1 MTIAVKPRSGTES
14 LKNTAAEQSR
24 YKLARL
30 LAFAFCAADAL
41 VETKPNG
48 EVVYS
53 SGAMHHIF
61 GRSQESL
68 KGELFDSLPAK
79 EDRAVLGALLGQV
92 AKGDR
97 FQDVPIKVSRPDLG
111 DIVVSLSGYQVP
123 DLSNHCFFTARAV
136 EAGRDVANGGER
148 DSATGLL
155 TADGFGDSVTAHVNN
170 AAAGGDKGELT
181 FLGLTGM
188 SELAGRLDGDE
199 HQSLLRRLGILLK
212 AASLG
217 GDMAAQLGDDRF
229 GFLHN
234 PDLDIA
240 GLEGQ
245 ISEFAR
251 DADPKGVGVS
261 VTANSVGVEAMDFN
275 GQDVAQALVYTI
287 QQVSCAG
294 GNISNVLSENI
305 GEQIGETVGKIAR
318 IKSIIDA
325 ADFDIAFQ
333 AIVSLKS
340 RKPHHFEALLRLDN
354 SPVKMNPFQFVCFA
368 EDTGLISDLDIAVC
382 RKVISRIIS
391 ASERGSVIPVAVNI
405 SGHSIG
411 STEFVKELRKLLA
424 ENPEVHGS
432 ILFEITETARIS
444 DLEKANNTIRALRAD
459 GFHVCLDDFG
469 SGEAAFEYLRELD
482 VDFVKIDGKY
492 VKDAATSDKDKAFLV
507 AMSGL
512 CRDLGIATI
521 AEFIEDET
529 TLEFLKECGVAYGQG
544 YLFHKP
550 DVGADLAGNINPAK
564 NMKRKG
570 AKESWG

>member
-1 MTIAVKPRSGTES
+1 MTVAQKSRPQSAKSSAAKPDNG
-14 LKNTAAEQSR
+14 R
-24 YKLARL
+24 YELARL

-48 EVVYS
+48 EIVYS
-53 SGAMHHIF
+53 SGATRHVF
-61 GRSQESL
+61 GHSL
-68 KGELFDSLPAK
+68 EEMKGQLLDSLPAK

-92 AKGDR
+92 ANGDR
-97 FQDVPIKVSRPDLG
+97 FQDVPIKVSRPELD
-111 DIVVSLSGYQVP
+111 DIVISISGYQVP
-123 DLSNHCFFTARAV
+123 DLSNHCFFTARAM
-136 EAGRDVANGGER
+136 ETGRDVASGGER

-155 TADGFGDSVTAHVNN
+155 TTDGFGDSVKAHVE
-170 AAAGGDKGELT
+170 GGDKGELT
-181 FLGLTGM
+181 FLGLAGM
-188 SELAGRLDGDE
+188 SDLVDRLEGDE
-199 HQSLLRRLGILLK
+199 HQGLLRRLGILLK
-212 AASLG
+212 AASVG
-217 GDMAAQLGDDRF
+217 GDMAAQLGEDRF
-229 GFLHN
+229 GFLHK

-240 GLEGQ
+240 GIEGQ

-251 DADPKGVGVS
+251 DADPKGIGVS
-261 VTANSVGVEAMDFN
+261 VTSNSVGVENLDVK

-287 QQVSCAG
+287 QQVARAG
-294 GNISNVLSENI
+294 GNISSVLSENI
-305 GEQIGETVGKIAR
+305 AEQIGETVGKIAQ

-325 ADFDIAFQ
+325 GQFDVAFQ

-340 RKPHHFEALLRLDN
+340 RKAHHFEALLRVDDC
-354 SPVKMNPFQFVCFA
+354 PVKMNPFQFVCFA
-368 EDTGLISDLDIAVC
+368 EDTGLICELDIAVC

-391 ASERGSVIPVAVNI
+391 ASERGNVIPIAVNI

-411 STEFVKELRKLLA
+411 STEFVEELRALLA
-424 ENPEVHGS
+424 ENPESHGS
-432 ILFEITETARIS
+432 VLFEITETARIS
-444 DLEKANNTIRALRAD
+444 DLEKANTAIRALRAD

-469 SGEAAFEYLRELD
+469 SGESAFEYLRELE

-521 AEFIEDET
+521 AEFIEDEI

-550 DVGADLAGNINPAK
+550 DVGADLAGNINPGK

-570 AKESWG
+570 TKESWG